1 MNLGLEILIYLSLNT
16 YKLLFHELVMSFF
29 EEAATQTGIPLWIL
43 LVAFTW
49 SILWKGIAW
58 WKSARRGQVIWF
70 IVFFFIHTLGIL
82 EILYIYLFSEIK
94 LDDKKVKSKNKE
106 KKIKRK

>member
-1 MNLGLEILIYLSLNT
+1 MGFL
-16 YKLLFHELVMSFF
+16 
-29 EEAATQTGIPLWIL
+29 EEAATQTGVPLWIL
-43 LVAFTW
+43 LVAFAW

-58 WKSARRGQVIWF
+58 WKSARKGHIIWF

-94 LDDKKVKSKNKE
+94 LDEKQTTRKMKTKRRTSKITTYSN
-106 KKIKRK
+106 